1 MSTLAKLKG
10 TLIFLMGLENLRKI
24 TAVLIE
30 NGKNKDT
37 PAAVVHA
44 NTDNSTDIIKAT
56 LSAIA
61 DKAEQTPIKSPA
73 IIVIGDVVDLP

>member
-1 MSTLAKLKG
+1 
-10 TLIFLMGLENLRKI
+10 
-24 TAVLIE
+24 LIE